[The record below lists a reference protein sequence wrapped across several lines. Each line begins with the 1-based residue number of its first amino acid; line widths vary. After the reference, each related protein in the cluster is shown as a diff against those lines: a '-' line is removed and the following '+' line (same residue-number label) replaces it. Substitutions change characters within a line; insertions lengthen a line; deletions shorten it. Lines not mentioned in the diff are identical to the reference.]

1 MKRYAQGASVALMF
15 ALVIAVVALVA
26 QAGGF

>member
-15 ALVIAVVALVA
+15 ALVIAVAS
-26 QAGGF
+26 GGGAFER